1 MALTLQTT
9 LIVHVHHHGIL
20 GRAESQDPLGPN
32 TGGEPQASRSD
43 GGGSVGDDDDDGF
56 SAIGFLGNRGRLG
69 DFELGCFAR
78 VALDFG
84 ALRDSANAPSREA
97 LVREVETVG

>member
-9 LIVHVHHHGIL
+9 LIVHVHRHGIL

-32 TGGEPQASRSD
+32 TGGEPQASQSD
-43 GGGSVGDDDDDGF
+43 GGRSVGDDDDGF
-56 SAIGFLGNRGRLG
+56 SAIGFLGDRGRLG

-97 LVREVETVG
+97 LVRELEKVG

>member
-9 LIVHVHHHGIL
+9 LIVHVHHHGVL
-20 GRAESQDPLGPN
+20 GSAESQDPLGPN
-32 TGGEPQASRSD
+32 TGGEPQASQSD
-43 GGGSVGDDDDDGF
+43 GGRSVGDDDDGF
-56 SAIGFLGNRGRLG
+56 SAIGFLGDRGRLG

-97 LVREVETVG
+97 LVRELEKVG